1 MSFLKKSLKLGGG
14 GGDCPAQPSLN
25 DASAW
30 STDRFLRIAP
40 RLNMKHPSQYLTF
53 RCGTH
58 LALLVRPLLLMYYNF
73 FSFLFHRSAD
83 ASSILE
89 LWESLELP
97 CPPRLLEVS
106 LESQILLSLFLCVR
120 PPPSLFPPPPFRVK
134 SIFPSFPPFIGSPDP
149 SRRRGR

>member
-1 MSFLKKSLKLGGG
+1 MNKKKSETQGKRG
-14 GGDCPAQPSLN
+14 CPALPSLN

-40 RLNMKHPSQYLTF
+40 RPNMKLPSQCLTF
-53 RCGTH
+53 RCSTH
-58 LALLVRPLLLMYYNF
+58 LALLVRPLLLMYYSF
-73 FSFLFHRSAD
+73 FFLSFTDLPMLPPSWSCGSRWSYPVRRDCSRWVWRARSC
-83 ASSILE
+83 S
-89 LWESLELP
+89 
-97 CPPRLLEVS
+97 
-106 LESQILLSLFLCVR
+106 LSLFLCVR